1 MGVSVRLYHWQ
12 HLTMQYCQ
20 AFLLCCLISLPVSHG
35 APLADPQV
43 LFRDT
48 ALVHQSTHSQQ
59 SPHHSLSH
67 HSHSVQDSTS
77 TSHSHNTRVGVS
89 PLSLHSPS
97 LVQHADG
104 RLFAVNANLQP
115 GQFFQTND
123 GRIFTLATPATSALP
138 VLPAI
143 PALSANPSVPAP
155 LQEDAAEIVD

>member
-1 MGVSVRLYHWQ
+1 
-12 HLTMQYCQ
+12 MQYCQ
-20 AFLLCCLISLPVSHG
+20 AFLLCCLVLPHAALG
-35 APLADPQV
+35 APQV

-48 ALVHQSTHSQQ
+48 ALVQQSSHSQQ

-115 GQFFQTND
+115 GQFFQTTD
-123 GRIFTLATPATSALP
+123 GRIFTLATPALSATSALP
-138 VLPAI
+138 AFPAL
-143 PALSANPSVPAP
+143 PALSANPSVP
-155 LQEDAAEIVD
+155 